1 MLYHILAIGDVT
13 SEDGLKH
20 LRRHLSPL
28 KKLKSIDF
36 TVVNGEN
43 ISGTGLTPAQAD
55 ELFAA
60 GADVITLATTP
71 LAGCRSPTIWRT
83 TATSCGPPTSPAGC
97 RVAAAACMTA
107 ASCASPS

>member
-20 LRRHLSPL
+20 LRRHLTPL

-43 ISGTGLTPAQAD
+43 ISGTSCLPP
-55 ELFAA
+55 E
-60 GADVITLATTP
+60 
-71 LAGCRSPTIWRT
+71 PT
-83 TATSCGPPTSPAGC
+83 
-97 RVAAAACMTA
+97 
-107 ASCASPS
+107 

>member
-43 ISGTGLTPAQAD
+43 LSLIH
-55 ELFAA
+55 
-60 GADVITLATTP
+60 I
-71 LAGCRSPTIWRT
+71 
-83 TATSCGPPTSPAGC
+83 
-97 RVAAAACMTA
+97 
-107 ASCASPS
+107 

>member
-60 GADVITLATTP
+60 GADVITLGNHTFGRVQIADY
-71 LAGCRSPTIWRT
+71 LE
-83 TATSCGPPTSPAGC
+83 ATSCGPPTSPAGC
-97 RVAAAACMTA
+97 RAGAAACTTA
-107 ASCASPS
+107 ASSASPS